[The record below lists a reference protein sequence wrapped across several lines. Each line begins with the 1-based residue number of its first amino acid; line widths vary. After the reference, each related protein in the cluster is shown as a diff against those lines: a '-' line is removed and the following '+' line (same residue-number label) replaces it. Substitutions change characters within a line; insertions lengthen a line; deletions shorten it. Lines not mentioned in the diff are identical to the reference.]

1 MENKKTN
8 PADTLAHAHAPEL
21 EWNQVQETVLM
32 MELSV
37 GQIEAAMRD
46 SNNSIE
52 VLTDVFANMA
62 GIVRMIDDTVATLP
76 EEGDSGAA
84 KNNLQNITQQVSDMV
99 NQAIFAFQ
107 FYDRLAQR
115 LSHVNHSLA
124 LLSKLISDQTRR
136 YNHYQ
141 WIALKTSIRSKYTM
155 PEEVEMFEAVLSG
168 MSVEKALENFM
179 QKLNDKPSDEIVF
192 F

>member
-1 MENKKTN
+1 MENEITN
-8 PADTLAHAHAPEL
+8 PSGTRVHAPDL
-21 EWNQVQETVLM
+21 DWSQVHETVLM

-62 GIVRMIDDTVATLP
+62 GVVRMIDDTVATLP

-84 KNNLQNITQQVSDMV
+84 KTSLQGITQQISGMV

-124 LLSKLISDQTRR
+124 LLSNLISDQARR
-136 YNHYQ
+136 YNPYQ
-141 WIALKTSIRSKYTM
+141 WVALQTSIRSKYSM
-155 PEEVEMFEAVLSG
+155 QEEVEMFEAVLAG
-168 MSVEKALENFM
+168 MPVEKALENFM

>member
-1 MENKKTN
+1 MENGKT
-8 PADTLAHAHAPEL
+8 DSSGTRAHAPEL
-21 EWNQVQETVLM
+21 DWNQVNETVLM
-32 MELSV
+32 MEVSV

-46 SNNSIE
+46 SNNSVE
-52 VLTDVFANMA
+52 VLTDAFANMA
-62 GIVRMIDDTVATLP
+62 GFVRMIDDTVATLP
-76 EEGDSGAA
+76 DEGDSGAA
-84 KNNLQNITQQVSDMV
+84 KTNLQGITQQVSGMV

-124 LLSKLISDQTRR
+124 LLSELISDQTRR
-136 YNHYQ
+136 YNPYQ
-141 WIALKTSIRSKYTM
+141 WLALKTSIRSKYSM

-168 MSVEKALENFM
+168 MSVEEALENFM
-179 QKLNDKPSDEIVF
+179 KKINDKPNDEIIF